1 MNPDEIVTPEKEL
14 NIVDDNTGEQVVD
27 NTQPNLEVNA
37 VVDENIVFEEGSLD
51 DMLQLS
57 SNIATKHSFV
67 MRTFL
72 PIVEVALIEL
82 YGNSNMFK
90 RLSLEHEFNP
100 QTLSLSI
107 KVTYLVNAIIG
118 LDVDVNLIAEDA
130 NYILNRINP
139 IVGQTGNIT
148 ECRVDCQTGNIIIGL
163 NC

>member
-1 MNPDEIVTPEKEL
+1 MNPDEMVTPEKEL

-27 NTQPNLEVNA
+27 NTQPDLEVNA
-37 VVDENIVFEEGSLD
+37 VVDESIVFEEGSLD

-90 RLSLEHEFNP
+90 RLSLEHEFNT
-100 QTLSLSI
+100 QTLNLSI

>member
-1 MNPDEIVTPEKEL
+1 MNPDELAPEKEL
-14 NIVDDNTGEQVVD
+14 NIVDDNTDEQVID

-90 RLSLEHEFNP
+90 RLSLEHTFDSQSLN
-100 QTLSLSI
+100 LSI
-107 KVTYLVNAIIG
+107 KVTYLVRAIIG

-130 NYILNRINP
+130 NYILERIKP
-139 IVGQTGNIT
+139 IVGQSGNIT